1 MKQSIDQKIQTTI
14 ARLHQTLRLER
25 ERRGY
30 SQEVMAAELGMSPK
44 AYQKIE
50 SGRTRMQIEHLL
62 RIGAVLDI
70 DAYELVRRAEGIDNS
85 QTQLCI
91 ETNTI
96 VKQIAQH
103 LNLCPAN

>member
-1 MKQSIDQKIQTTI
+1 MKQPISQKIQTTI
-14 ARLHQTLRLER
+14 ARLHQTLRIER
-25 ERRGY
+25 ERHGY

-50 SGRTRMQIEHLL
+50 SGQTRVQIEHLL

-70 DAYELVRRAEGIDNS
+70 DAYELLCRAEGIDGNLP
-85 QTQLCI
+85 QVCI

-96 VKQIAQH
+96 VKQIAKQ